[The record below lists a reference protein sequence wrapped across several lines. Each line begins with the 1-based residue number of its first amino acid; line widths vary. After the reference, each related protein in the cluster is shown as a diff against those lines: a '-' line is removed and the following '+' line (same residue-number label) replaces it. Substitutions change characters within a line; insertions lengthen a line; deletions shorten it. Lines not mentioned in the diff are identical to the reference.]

1 MKTVHLLVA
10 SLALALLPLA
20 APVAEAADQKAIQE
34 AIKSRQAAYQFM
46 AWNMGRLKA
55 NVEPNATFNAE
66 EVVKA
71 ANAIQAVANSGLG
84 SLYIKGSDKGT
95 GYGKTRAKSSAFDP
109 ANGKR
114 LGELAGNFNREANA
128 MATIAA
134 GGNADAVRAQ
144 LGKLGETCKACHD
157 DFRHK

>member
-1 MKTVHLLVA
+1 MKPARLLVA
-10 SLALALLPLA
+10 ILALAL
-20 APVAEAADQKAIQE
+20 APVSEATDQKAIQD

-84 SLYIKGSDKGT
+84 SLYIKGSEKGT

-128 MATIAA
+128 MAAVAA
-134 GGNADAVRAQ
+134 GGKPDEVRAQ
-144 LGKLGETCKACHD
+144 VGKLGDTCKACHD

>member
-1 MKTVHLLVA
+1 MKPARLLVA
-10 SLALALLPLA
+10 ILALAL
-20 APVAEAADQKAIQE
+20 APVSEATDQKAIQD

-128 MATIAA
+128 MAAVAAA
-134 GGNADAVRAQ
+134 GKPDEVRAQ
-144 LGKLGETCKACHD
+144 VGKLGDTCKACHD

>member
-1 MKTVHLLVA
+1 MNAARLL
-10 SLALALLPLA
+10 LATFALTLV
-20 APVAEAADQKAIQE
+20 PVTEAADQKAIQE
-34 AIKSRQAAYQFM
+34 AIKSRQAAYQFT

-84 SLYIKGSDKGT
+84 SLYIQGSDKGT

-114 LGELAGNFNREANA
+114 LGELAGNFSREANA
-128 MATIAA
+128 MAAVAAA
-134 GGNADAVRAQ
+134 GKPDEVRAQ
-144 LGKLGETCKACHD
+144 VGKLGDTCKACHD